1 MKAHL
6 SIKDLEKYQ
15 YLLAKQFNELGRSLI
30 LSNKETWAMF
40 LEQEESDIIP
50 RDHLPAVESI
60 LLGSPII
67 PIEKFSD
74 IATEVLKKHK
84 FCTIIRVLHKMANG
98 KLMPELVNHSLKMT
112 SLVLTPEV
120 NQIQDISSSI

>member
-1 MKAHL
+1 MKEQL

-15 YLLAKQFNELGRSLI
+15 NLLAKQFNELGRSLI

-67 PIEKFSD
+67 PIEKFRD

-98 KLMPELVNHSLKMT
+98 NLMPELVQHSLKMT
-112 SLVLTPEV
+112 SLVLTTGVQSDE
-120 NQIQDISSSI
+120 ND

>member
-1 MKAHL
+1 MKEQL
-6 SIKDLEKYQ
+6 SIKDLQKYQ
-15 YLLAKQFNELGRSLI
+15 NLLAKQFNELGRSLI

-60 LLGSPII
+60 LLGSPNI
-67 PIEKFSD
+67 PIEMFRD
-74 IATEVLKKHK
+74 IATGVLRKHK
-84 FCTIIRVLHKMANG
+84 FCTIIRVLHKMTNG
-98 KLMPELVNHSLKMT
+98 NLMPELVNHSLKMT

-120 NQIQDISSSI
+120 QQDAND

>member
-1 MKAHL
+1 MKEQL

-15 YLLAKQFNELGRSLI
+15 NLLAKQFNELGRSLI

-67 PIEKFSD
+67 PIEKFRD

-84 FCTIIRVLHKMANG
+84 FCTIIRVLHKMTNG
-98 KLMPELVNHSLKMT
+98 NLMPELVNHSLKMT

-120 NQIQDISSSI
+120 QSDPRH